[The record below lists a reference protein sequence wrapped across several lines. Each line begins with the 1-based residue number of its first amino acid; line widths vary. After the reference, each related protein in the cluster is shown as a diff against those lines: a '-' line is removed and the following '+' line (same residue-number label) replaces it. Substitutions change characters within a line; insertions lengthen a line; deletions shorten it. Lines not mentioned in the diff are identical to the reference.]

1 MLCQAPHPTPP
12 SIQSG
17 SLKLGSEAV
26 VALARPHPGLALLS
40 FSTSVGDNPRLPS
53 LPLPSST
60 FTFGRV
66 GAARL
71 SAVKVRRPG
80 SAWWSAG
87 PAGPGLSGA
96 LASWHQRGLRLQRA
110 GRARWVGS
118 WRLQSAWERRDRAGG
133 RVRAGKAKAVRPAHS
148 PARVIVR
155 LACCWPRSASLL
167 EAGQRL
173 HPPKA

>member
-17 SLKLGSEAV
+17 SLKLGPEAV

-96 LASWHQRGLRLQRA
+96 LASWYQRGLRLQRA

-118 WRLQSAWERRDRAGG
+118 WRLQSA
-133 RVRAGKAKAVRPAHS
+133 
-148 PARVIVR
+148 
-155 LACCWPRSASLL
+155 
-167 EAGQRL
+167 
-173 HPPKA
+173 